1 MEKYRIKKEKLEQM
15 GQMLKARRMQLN
27 YTQEF
32 AAEKAEISYSFYV
45 KIENGIQAPS
55 LEVAVRLANALH
67 FSLDEWLLDET
78 EHFIIDSEKY
88 EELFNY
94 LKTVKGKEVMSAIEL
109 LRKVVECFKNT

>member
-32 AAEKAEISYSFYV
+32 AAEKAEI
-45 KIENGIQAPS
+45 
-55 LEVAVRLANALH
+55 
-67 FSLDEWLLDET
+67 SLDEWLLDET

>member
-55 LEVAVRLANALH
+55 LE
-67 FSLDEWLLDET
+67 
-78 EHFIIDSEKY
+78 
-88 EELFNY
+88 
-94 LKTVKGKEVMSAIEL
+94 
-109 LRKVVECFKNT
+109 